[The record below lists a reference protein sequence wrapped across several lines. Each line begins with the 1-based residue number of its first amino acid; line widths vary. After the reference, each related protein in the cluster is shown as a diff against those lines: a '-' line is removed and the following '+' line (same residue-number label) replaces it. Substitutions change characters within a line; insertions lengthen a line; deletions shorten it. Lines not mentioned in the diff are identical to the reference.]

1 MAKPFDATLKELI
14 ENYPGDW
21 LAPLE
26 LTATGPI
33 TVIDADLSTVTTQAD
48 KIIRVDDPEPWL
60 LHIDLQASWK
70 GSLDRRA
77 LKYNVLAHDRHEL
90 PVHSALVLLRPEADA
105 TSLTGIYRYQPP
117 HGGSEVVFSYQVVRL
132 WQQPVELFLG
142 GGPGVLPLA
151 PLCAVAWEALPGVI
165 RQMEARIEAEAP
177 PGARATLWT
186 STYILLGLRFPP
198 EAAAELLRGVRD
210 MKESSTYQAIL
221 DEGRSEGIELGRSEG
236 IQLGRS
242 EGSVAE
248 ARRLLLLLGIARF
261 GPPDEQVRAAIEGMD
276 SIERLEPLTVRVL
289 DAAGWDELL
298 AEA

>member
-1 MAKPFDATLKELI
+1 MAKPFDATLRELI

-26 LTATGPI
+26 LTATGRI

-60 LHIDLQASWK
+60 LHIDLQASWE

-105 TSLTGIYRYQPP
+105 TSLTGIYRYQPS
-117 HGGSEVVFSYQVVRL
+117 HGGSEVVFHYQVVRL
-132 WQQPVELFLG
+132 WQEPVERFLG

-151 PLCAVAWEALPGVI
+151 PGTPRREGGCAVAREALPGVI
-165 RQMEARIEAEAP
+165 RQMEVRIEAEAP

-221 DEGRSEGIELGRSEG
+221 EEGRSEGIER
-236 IQLGRS
+236 GRS

-248 ARRLLLLLGIARF
+248 ARRLLLLLGAARF
-261 GPPDEQVRAAIEGMD
+261 GPPDERVRAAIKGMN
-276 SIERLEPLTVRVL
+276 SIERLEPLTIRVL

-298 AEA
+298 AAP

>member
-1 MAKPFDATLKELI
+1 MAKPFDATLRELI

-26 LTATGPI
+26 LTATGRI

-60 LHIDLQASWK
+60 LHIDLQASWE

-105 TSLTGIYRYQPP
+105 TSLTGIYRYQPS
-117 HGGSEVVFSYQVVRL
+117 HGGSEVVFHYQVVRL
-132 WQQPVELFLG
+132 WQEPVERFLG

-151 PLCAVAWEALPGVI
+151 PGTPRREGGCAVAREALPGVI
-165 RQMEARIEAEAP
+165 RQMEVRIEAEAP

-221 DEGRSEGIELGRSEG
+221 EEGRSEGIER
-236 IQLGRS
+236 GRS

-248 ARRLLLLLGIARF
+248 ARRLLLLLGAARF
-261 GPPDEQVRAAIEGMD
+261 GPPDERVRAAIEGMN
-276 SIERLEPLTVRVL
+276 SIERLEPLTIRVL

-298 AEA
+298 AAP

>member
-1 MAKPFDATLKELI
+1 MAKPFDATLRELI

-26 LTATGPI
+26 LTATGRI

-60 LHIDLQASWK
+60 LHIDLQASWE

-105 TSLTGIYRYQPP
+105 TSLTGIYRYQPS
-117 HGGSEVVFSYQVVRL
+117 HGGSEVVFHYQVVRL
-132 WQQPVELFLG
+132 WQEPVERFLG

-151 PLCAVAWEALPGVI
+151 PGTTRREGGCAVAREALPGVI
-165 RQMEARIEAEAP
+165 RQMEVRIEAEAP

-236 IQLGRS
+236 SLT
-242 EGSVAE
+242 E
-248 ARRLLLLLGIARF
+248 ARRLLLLQGTARF
-261 GPPDEQVRAAIEGMD
+261 GAPNEATRAAIEGMN
-276 SIERLEPLTVRVL
+276 SVELLEPLSIRLL
-289 DAAGWDELL
+289 DVSSWDALL
-298 AEA
+298 APE